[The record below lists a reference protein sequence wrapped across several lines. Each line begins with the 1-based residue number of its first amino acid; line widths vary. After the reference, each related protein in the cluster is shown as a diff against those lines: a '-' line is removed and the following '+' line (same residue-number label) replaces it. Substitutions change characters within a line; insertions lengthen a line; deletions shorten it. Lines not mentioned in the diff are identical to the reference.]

1 VGVELYKRIQ
11 ANIHLVYRGTSKQIN
26 VNKRNGKGVEVADV
40 IFIKQ
45 SDFIIDKY
53 YNDLL
58 QVLTE
63 DDNLRVRKNDMME
76 LAKTDVV
83 DFNRILKLFET
94 RMEEKV
100 NKLKEQ
106 KD

>member
-1 VGVELYKRIQ
+1 
-11 ANIHLVYRGTSKQIN
+11 
-26 VNKRNGKGVEVADV
+26 
-40 IFIKQ
+40 
-45 SDFIIDKY
+45 
-53 YNDLL
+53 LL

-76 LAKTDVV
+76 LSKTDVV

-94 RMEEKV
+94 RMEDKV

>member
-1 VGVELYKRIQ
+1 
-11 ANIHLVYRGTSKQIN
+11 
-26 VNKRNGKGVEVADV
+26 
-40 IFIKQ
+40 
-45 SDFIIDKY
+45 
-53 YNDLL
+53 L

-76 LAKTDVV
+76 LSKTDVV

-94 RMEEKV
+94 RMEDKV

>member
-1 VGVELYKRIQ
+1 
-11 ANIHLVYRGTSKQIN
+11 
-26 VNKRNGKGVEVADV
+26 
-40 IFIKQ
+40 
-45 SDFIIDKY
+45 
-53 YNDLL
+53 LL